1 MGFRDGA
8 YATVWEITDEGKYAS
23 VRLSISR
30 KDKQSGEYKTDFNS
44 IVRFVGDAYQKIKG
58 NPSRTRIRLGSC
70 DTTNKYDK
78 EKEKLYTNYTVF
90 DCEIV
95 NGQPKQ
101 EDSNNLASTEPVEN
115 DEDLPF

>member
-44 IVRFVGDAYQKIKG
+44 IVRFVGDA
-58 NPSRTRIRLGSC
+58 
-70 DTTNKYDK
+70 
-78 EKEKLYTNYTVF
+78 
-90 DCEIV
+90 
-95 NGQPKQ
+95 
-101 EDSNNLASTEPVEN
+101 
-115 DEDLPF
+115 